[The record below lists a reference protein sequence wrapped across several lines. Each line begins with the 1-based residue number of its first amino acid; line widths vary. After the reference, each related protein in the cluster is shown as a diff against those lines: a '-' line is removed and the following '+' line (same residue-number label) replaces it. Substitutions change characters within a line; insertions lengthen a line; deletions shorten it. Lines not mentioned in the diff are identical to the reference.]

1 MTVLHR
7 ISLALLLMLPVLQ
20 AWAQDPVLSL
30 RIGEA
35 ENKLQVIEKSLA
47 DPRKRLD
54 RDVLKLFQEQGQF
67 VKQVAQE
74 CIDKNEAA
82 INKSADD
89 LELLGPQNLSE
100 DKEVTDKRESLNQSM
115 LSHAQQLASCRL
127 MLLRAHEVVDVT
139 LAKQQQQLASE
150 LFARRPNL
158 LENIKNSLL
167 HPVQAFEAG
176 LQFVQVSGGIDR
188 AMTEWLPLSI
198 LAALALA
205 ISLLI
210 KRRLKLSLDRHAA
223 AEHKGYLSQF
233 QLSLMSCANRYLLG
247 LTLSGFL
254 SLHALWRFFIQQR
267 SWDFIDILLV
277 GLFLYGVIN
286 LVIRVVLNPCPPGQ
300 PLTRLPAEVSALL
313 ARRLRLLSKLLLIGY
328 LMYAALQI
336 HEFPEPITGLLRN
349 IYLFLLILNLIWAVW
364 LLRYYETMSNH
375 LLRVLILF
383 GLVVTLLAD
392 WMGYANLAN
401 YLLVGIT
408 GSMLLWALTIF
419 VLRLWSDFLDGLDEG
434 RSEWQRKLRKM
445 IGVKEG
451 DYLPGS
457 VWFRFT
463 FALVA
468 WSVFGVLLLKI
479 WGLPDTALI
488 SLREA
493 VTQGFDIGTVH
504 VVPVKVILALLSF
517 AVMLSIVGWIK
528 RRMDKSWLKR
538 SRMDRG
544 AKESMISLT
553 GYVGVAVAF
562 LISLSIAGVQLSNL
576 ALIAGALSVGIGF
589 GLQNIVN
596 NFVSGVILLFERP
609 IKTGDWIVVGE
620 TEGYVKKI
628 SIRSTQIQTF
638 DRSDVI
644 VPNSELISGQVTN
657 WMLRDTIGRIKLPIG
672 VAYGSD
678 LEQVREILL
687 EIAFNHDSVITQ
699 SPILPKPWV
708 LVRQFGDSSID
719 FELRCFIRDID
730 RRLRVMS
737 DLYFEIDKAF
747 RAAGIEIPFPQRDV
761 HLIPPEEPSGNEEKG
776 NQKTGEDDGEAL

>member
-1 MTVLHR
+1 MSAPRWILP
-7 ISLALLLMLPVLQ
+7 LLLLLQ
-20 AWAQDPVLSL
+20 FAAPARAQDPVLSL

-35 ENKLQVIEKSLA
+35 ENKLQVIEKSLD

-54 RDVLKLFQEQGQF
+54 REVLKLFQEQGQF

-82 INKSADD
+82 INKSAED
-89 LELLGPQNLSE
+89 LELLGPQSLSD
-100 DKEVTDKRESLNQSM
+100 DKEVLEKRKSLNQSM

-127 MLLRAHEVVDVT
+127 MLLRAHEVVDVA

-158 LENIKNSLL
+158 LDNIKNSLL
-167 HPVQAFEAG
+167 HPIQAFDAAIAF
-176 LQFVQVSGGIDR
+176 LQSASGIEQ
-188 AMTEWLPLSI
+188 ALKEWLPLT
-198 LAALALA
+198 LLALLA
-205 ISLLI
+205 VVISLLV
-210 KRRLKLSLDRHAA
+210 KRWLKQALRRHAA
-223 AEHKGYLSQF
+223 AEQKGYLSQF
-233 QLSLMSCANRYLLG
+233 QLSLMACANRYLPPLLLTGSLSGYFLWRYFIARQPWDFLG
-247 LTLSGFL
+247 VTLS
-254 SLHALWRFFIQQR
+254 
-267 SWDFIDILLV
+267 
-277 GLFLYGVIN
+277 GLFLYSLIN
-286 LVIRVVLNPCPPGQ
+286 LAIRVVLNPCPPGQ
-300 PLTRLPAEVSALL
+300 PLTRLPEEVSTLL
-313 ARRLRLLSKLLLIGY
+313 ARRLRLLSKLLLVGY

-336 HEFPEPITGLLRN
+336 HQFPQQITGLLRN
-349 IYLFLLILNLIWAVW
+349 IYLFLLVLNLIWAVW
-364 LLRYYETMSNH
+364 LLRYYETLSNH
-375 LLRVLILF
+375 LLRVLIIF

-408 GSMLLWALTIF
+408 GSMLAWAVTIF

-434 RSEWQRKLRKM
+434 RNEWQRRFRKI
-445 IGVKEG
+445 IGVKG
-451 DYLPGS
+451 DDYLPGS

-463 FALVA
+463 FALVV
-468 WSVFGVLLLKI
+468 WSVFGILLLKI

-488 SLREA
+488 SLKDSI
-493 VTQGFDIGTVH
+493 TQGFDIGTVH
-504 VVPVKVILALLSF
+504 VVPAKVVIALLSF
-517 AVMLSIVGWIK
+517 AVMLSIIGWIK
-528 RRMDKSWLKR
+528 RRMDKSWLNR

-544 AKESMISLT
+544 AKESLISLT
-553 GYVGVAVAF
+553 GYFGVAVAF

-609 IKTGDWIVVGE
+609 IKTGDWIVVGN

-644 VPNSELISGQVTN
+644 VPNSELISDQVTN
-657 WMLRDTIGRIKLPIG
+657 WMLRDTIGRIKVPIG

-678 LEQVREILL
+678 LERVREILL

-708 LVRQFGDSSID
+708 LVRQFGDSAID
-719 FELRCFIRDID
+719 FELRCFIKDID
-730 RRLRVMS
+730 RRLRVVS
-737 DLYFEIDKAF
+737 DINFAIDKAF
-747 RAAGIEIPFPQRDV
+747 RAAGIQIPFPQRDV
-761 HLIPPEEPSGNEEKG
+761 HLISPDDAREETA
-776 NQKTGEDDGEAL
+776 KTGRKAGEDPDEAV